1 MGFKVLQQNTPC
13 VFLGRILKPAQ
24 LQANLQQAQQLQQQK
39 QQQQQQQP
47 GSLIQLL
54 ELQQQEEEAR
64 QVQSVPTL
72 PKGTIVLPAR
82 NVIDQSGAT
91 QQFSQQPIVSQH
103 SQQPLT
109 VQLQPLTQQQH
120 QQQTAQ
126 VSQHYQVQQPIVS
139 AVQVVQQQLIPSS
152 QQFVQSSSQP
162 QSAVTNQFQA
172 PAAVPSAVVQSK
184 QTQQEKPAQPVEEGP
199 PEEQDDNEPKQLLF
213 VEDMKGT
220 IYNGLKPKE
229 LDKVIQCR
237 YCPRKFT
244 FLSEHLC
251 HLKKHTQDVD
261 SVVEMSIK
269 IWVPH
274 RIKCDKCKFKTS
286 YTLDYARHKDT
297 HAIRGLAC
305 SKCQCEVSTPKAYG
319 EHMEIHH
326 PSVLFSEG
334 SPSKPATPAQD
345 PSNQGKRD

>member
-13 VFLGRILKPAQ
+13 VFLGRILKPAI
-24 LQANLQQAQQLQQQK
+24 LQQNLQQAAQQQQ

-54 ELQQQEEEAR
+54 ELQQKEEEAR

-82 NVIDQSGAT
+82 NVVDQSGAT

-109 VQLQPLTQQQH
+109 VQLQPLTQQQP
-120 QQQTAQ
+120 AP
-126 VSQHYQVQQPIVS
+126 VSQHYQVQQQPPIVTS
-139 AVQVVQQQLIPSS
+139 VQVVQQQLVPTS
-152 QQFVQSSSQP
+152 QQFVQSSSQ
-162 QSAVTNQFQA
+162 SSVGGTQFQA
-172 PAAVPSAVVQSK
+172 PAAVPSPAVQSK
-184 QTQQEKPAQPVEEGP
+184 QTQPKKPAQPADEGP
-199 PEEQDDNEPKQLLF
+199 PQEEQDDNEPKQLLF

-244 FLSEHLC
+244 FLSEHLA

-297 HAIRGLAC
+297 HTIRGLAC

-345 PSNQGKRD
+345 PSNQGKSTGCFV